1 MPPFPGGYRW
11 AFRFWGYGFNKLEAL
26 DQSMSLLFFQQL
38 KKRSKKKPPP
48 DASTAKTALRSA
60 AQKKL
65 ARIGGMRYFGIR
77 GQGVVGSLKLHR
89 CSDSFLCGRCT
100 SGGFLT
106 PRLLRAEG
114 SWLASGGRRGLRSI
128 PRGQGCQ
135 LSATFS
141 RELLAGFPVIEGRV
155 LKSLRLWIRACPSFF
170 FSS

>member
-1 MPPFPGGYRW
+1 
-11 AFRFWGYGFNKLEAL
+11 
-26 DQSMSLLFFQQL
+26 MSLLFFQQL

-114 SWLASGGRRGLRSI
+114 SGLASGGRRGCVLSLR
-128 PRGQGCQ
+128 RQGSHRACRLFPGATGG
-135 LSATFS
+135 LS
-141 RELLAGFPVIEGRV
+141 GFGGTALI
-155 LKSLRLWIRACPSFF
+155 SLRLWIRACPSFF

>member
-1 MPPFPGGYRW
+1 
-11 AFRFWGYGFNKLEAL
+11 
-26 DQSMSLLFFQQL
+26 MSLLFFQQL

-114 SWLASGGRRGLRSI
+114 SGPPSACKSAEIRRIRVNPRSI
-128 PRGQGCQ
+128 PPLFFRRRVTIHL
-135 LSATFS
+135 LSLEKCYTII
-141 RELLAGFPVIEGRV
+141 PVPPQSDR
-155 LKSLRLWIRACPSFF
+155 R
-170 FSS
+170 